1 MPYTAIASTDVDAK
15 SPITDDL
22 MGDLAANDA
31 YLKSALTDGASASQA
46 LTVSSVT
53 IKAAGTALTVDN
65 NAAVTGDLTVSGN
78 LSVGTFFSSEQ
89 LLFLMA

>member
-1 MPYTAIASTDVDAK
+1 MPYTAIVSTDVDAK

-31 YLKSALTDGASASQA
+31 YLKSALTDGASAAQA

-65 NAAVTGDLTVSGN
+65 DATVTGT
-78 LSVGTFFSSEQ
+78 LSVGVFFSSEQ
-89 LLFLMA
+89 LLSLYW